1 MKKSFKSL
9 AVLTLLVGASQFHQA
24 HAAGVSGAIFT
35 TVANGTVVNAN
46 QYASKCD
53 VYLNGGPGP
62 NAKAGAA
69 GLPDGDYYFQVT
81 DPNGKT
87 LLSTDPVINRSFHVT
102 GGVITA
108 YTGITGPTHATN
120 TDQAHAGA
128 ITISV
133 ANSSCP
139 TDFQD
144 SPNSGGVYKV
154 WATPTNSYIGDPTQ
168 VDNPNCGNGC
178 FHGFAASASK
188 TDNFKVLPGIPNFC
202 LTVYKQIPATYDL
215 TGNPTSWQPFDGW
228 DITLVD
234 NSTGTSTTLP
244 TGPPMTLTNGTGLDG
259 AVQFCALPAG
269 SYTVSETPTALV
281 GFFDAIVTV
290 NGVTAIVQPPLSPSI
305 TFTWSSMD
313 SPPSVTFQNLP
324 LTIG

>member
-154 WATPTNSYIGDPTQ
+154 WP
-168 VDNPNCGNGC
+168 
-178 FHGFAASASK
+178 
-188 TDNFKVLPGIPNFC
+188 LR
-202 LTVYKQIPATYDL
+202 
-215 TGNPTSWQPFDGW
+215 
-228 DITLVD
+228 
-234 NSTGTSTTLP
+234 
-244 TGPPMTLTNGTGLDG
+244 
-259 AVQFCALPAG
+259 
-269 SYTVSETPTALV
+269 PTATSGIRLK
-281 GFFDAIVTV
+281 
-290 NGVTAIVQPPLSPSI
+290 SI
-305 TFTWSSMD
+305 TRIAETDAFMD
-313 SPPSVTFQNLP
+313 LLHPRRRPTISRCCRAFQ
-324 LTIG
+324 TSA